1 MRTVLSAALLLA
13 CAGCG
18 AGESGASAVS
28 PAAAPAA
35 EGADAS
41 AGFGIARFPS
51 EAGELEVATIAE
63 GLEHPWGLTF
73 LPDGRYL
80 VTERPGRLR
89 IVGADGTLSAP
100 VAGVPEV
107 FAKGQGGL
115 LDVALDPDFASTPW
129 VYLSYSEPG
138 EGGGGTAVARG
149 RWENDALVDVAV
161 IFSQS
166 PKLDTGQ
173 HFGSRL
179 VFDREKRLYVT
190 SGDRGTQPNVQ
201 PLDLGQGKIFRIERD
216 GGIPADN
223 PFVGRDDAQ
232 PAIWS
237 YGHRNV
243 QGAALHPATGAL
255 WQTEHGA
262 RGGDELN
269 IPGPGKNYGW
279 PVITLGVNYNGMP
292 IGEGKTEAPG
302 MEQPMHQWTP
312 SIAPSGLAFYTADR
326 FPAWQGDLFVGALA
340 FQRVVRL
347 ELDGDKVVGEE
358 ALLTDMG
365 ERIRDVRQGPDG
377 YLYLLTDAADG
388 KLLRVGLAGAAD

>member
-1 MRTVLSAALLLA
+1 MRSVLSAALLLA
-13 CAGCG
+13 LAGCG
-18 AGESGASAVS
+18 AGETGAAAT
-28 PAAAPAA
+28 PAAEPAADAAPAA
-35 EGADAS
+35 PAKV
-41 AGFGIARFPS
+41 ARFAS
-51 EAGELEVATIAE
+51 EAGELEVATVAE

-89 IVGADGTLSAP
+89 IVAADGTLSAP

-115 LDVALDPDFASTPW
+115 LDVALDPDFATTPW
-129 VYLSYSEPG
+129 VYLSFSEPG

-149 RWENDALVDVAV
+149 RWENDALVDVEV
-161 IFSQS
+161 IFRQS

-216 GGIPADN
+216 GSIPADN

-243 QGAALHPATGAL
+243 QGAALHPTTGAL

-269 IPGPGKNYGW
+269 IPEPGKNYGW

-347 ELDGDKVVGEE
+347 ELEGDKVVREE
-358 ALLTDMG
+358 AMLTDLG

-377 YLYLLTDAADG
+377 YLYLLTDAANG
-388 KLLRVGLAGAAD
+388 KLLRVGLAAAN

>member
-18 AGESGASAVS
+18 ASDNGAAATATAPAASATTA
-28 PAAAPAA
+28 AAAPAKV
-35 EGADAS
+35 
-41 AGFGIARFPS
+41 ARFAS
-51 EAGELEVATIAE
+51 EAGELEVATVAE
-63 GLEHPWGLTF
+63 GLEHPWGLAF

-89 IVGADGTLSAP
+89 IVGPDGTLSAP

-115 LDVALDPDFASTPW
+115 LDVALDPDFATSPW
-129 VYLSYSEPG
+129 VYLSFSEPG
-138 EGGGGTAVARG
+138 EGGGGTSVARG
-149 RWENDALVDVAV
+149 RWENDALVDVEV
-161 IFSQS
+161 IFRQS

-216 GGIPADN
+216 GSIPADN
-223 PFVGRDDAQ
+223 PFVGREDAQ

-243 QGAALHPATGAL
+243 QGAALHPTTGAL

-269 IPGPGKNYGW
+269 IPEAGKNYGW

-347 ELDGDKVVGEE
+347 ELEGDKVVREE
-358 ALLTDMG
+358 ALLTDLG

-377 YLYLLTDAADG
+377 YLYLLTDAANG
-388 KLLRVGLAGAAD
+388 KLLRVGLAPAN